1 MQAVMQGISQIGVV
15 TGHLR
20 GSGAKKGFD
29 EHRVQQ
35 IVSLLDSAMNSLKE
49 VPEVSAADHIVRNIV
64 EAANEMVRRL
74 LSSLPPR
81 VHSPLP
87 TNFLSFQAGAMLAA
101 QLLPDDLSSI
111 PSASARL
118 PAINADDAL
127 QSQAARHAAALKAP
141 PPPPPSNPTQP
152 NRALL

>member
-35 IVSLLDSAMNSLKE
+35 ILSLLDSAMNSLKG
-49 VPEVSAADHIVRNIV
+49 VPETSAADNIVRNIV
-64 EAANEMVRRL
+64 EAANELVRRC
-74 LSSLPPR
+74 PP
-81 VHSPLP
+81 VCHSPLL
-87 TNFLSFQAGAMLAA
+87 TTFLPFQAGAMLAVH
-101 QLLPDDLSSI
+101 LLPDDLSSM
-111 PSASARL
+111 PSASARS

-127 QSQAARHAAALKAP
+127 QSQAARHAAALKVR

-152 NRALL
+152 NRGHL